1 MIIILMLMI
10 KFNINMGGVRTKTI
24 KRAAR
29 KLVETYFSR
38 LTLDFDFNKRLIDE
52 VTEVHSKHIRN
63 QVAGYS
69 THLMRRIQ
77 RGPVKG
83 ITLKLQEE
91 ERARKLEYKPKK
103 SMLDVE
109 KIEIDR
115 AAMSML
121 KQVKDFE
128 LMNKVVEFDRQR
140 RQETK

>member
-1 MIIILMLMI
+1 
-10 KFNINMGGVRTKTI
+10 MGGVRTKTI

-63 QVAGYS
+63 QVAGYA

-140 RQETK
+140 RQEANK